1 MYLNCHTTFSLRY
14 GTLNPQ
20 ELVHLA
26 QSYGIEALALTDI
39 HSSSACYDF
48 LKACREAGIHA
59 VVGMEFRQG
68 DDLLYVAIARNLNG
82 FGEINEFYSRF
93 SNQHLPFPDLAPRW
107 ADVYTIY
114 PWSRR
119 DVVSIGEGEYLGI
132 HSEQLPQLLRSR
144 YRHRQDKLVVLQPLS
159 FVDKRGYNIHR
170 LLRAVDHNVILSKL
184 RDVHHGG
191 QREYFLPP
199 DELRKRFADYPQIL
213 HNSNRLLADCSFS
226 FMFGR
231 RLSRQ
236 TFTGHKYDDML
247 LLEKMAYEGMIH
259 RYGPNHAE
267 AQRRVARELEVID
280 QLDFNAYYL
289 ITWDMIQYARSRGFF
304 HVGRGSGANSTV
316 AYCLGIT
323 DVDPVELNLYFERFL
338 NPKRTSPPDF
348 DIDFSWQ
355 DRDAVIDYALKRYQ
369 QNHTALLATYTCF
382 RGRATVRELGKVFGL
397 PKREIDKLVAD
408 KYFGEVSADLD
419 KVSKQILHYAGQI
432 EGFPNHLGIHAGGIL
447 ISEEPIF
454 SYTATNMP
462 PKGFPT
468 THFDMYVAEDIGL
481 HKFDILSQRGLGHI
495 KDAVRYVKEN
505 QGRAIEI
512 HQVEKFKQDPKVRA
526 LLAKGRTIGAFYIES
541 PAMRMLLRKL
551 RCDDYP
557 TLVAASSIIRPG
569 VSNSGMMRA
578 YIERHNGRVFQH
590 LHPRIG
596 EILHDTY
603 GVMVYQED
611 VIKVVHEFAGLDLAE
626 ADMLRRAMTGKSRDK
641 REFQEVEAKF
651 FRSCEEKGYERG
663 VVQELWKQIQSFAA
677 YSFSKAHSASF
688 AVESFQSLFLRA
700 YFPLE
705 FITAVV
711 NNFGGFYDSEIYLHE
726 ARMLGASIHAPCVNH
741 SYRLS
746 HLQDSDLYLGFIHL
760 KDLEKRLSEEI
771 VRERE
776 RRGEYKSLADFTR
789 RVAIGEE
796 QLMILIRIG
805 AFRFT
810 EKTKPQ
816 LLWEVKL
823 HLKPKRD
830 KRQADVLFVPDGEEY
845 TLPDLTPEA
854 IEDAYDEIELLGFP
868 LRSPF
873 SLIPPPEEPP
883 VFTRELEEHNQEEVT
898 MIGYLVTTK
907 TTTTVRGDRMQF
919 ATFVDSEGELFDV
932 TLFPNEV
939 RNNPL
944 TGRGIYRMR
953 AKVVREF
960 GYHSLELIRQQK
972 LLYLPDPRQVE
983 DEWEQTT
990 RKKNEERKKN
1000 QS

>member
-1 MYLNCHTTFSLRY
+1 MYLNCHSTFSLRY
-14 GTLNPQ
+14 GTLSPQ
-20 ELVHLA
+20 ELVALA
-26 QSYGIEALALTDI
+26 KEHGIETLALTDI
-39 HSSSACYDF
+39 HSTSACYDF
-48 LKACREAGIHA
+48 LKECREAGIHA

-68 DDLLYVAIARNLNG
+68 DDLLYVALARNLSG
-82 FGEINEFYSRF
+82 FREINEFYSRF
-93 SNQHLPFPDLAPRW
+93 ANLHQPFPVLAPRW
-107 ADVYTIY
+107 SDVYTIY
-114 PWSRR
+114 PWNRR
-119 DVVSIGEGEYLGI
+119 DQISIGEGEYLGI
-132 HSEQLPQLLRSR
+132 HSEQLTQLLRSP

-170 LLRAVDHNVILSKL
+170 LLRAVDHNVILPKL

-191 QREYFLPP
+191 PREYFLPP
-199 DELRKRFADYPQIL
+199 DELRAAFADHPQIL
-213 HNSNRLLADCSFS
+213 HNSNRLLTDCSFS

-231 RLSRQ
+231 RLSKQ

-247 LLEKMAYEGMIH
+247 LLEKLAYEGLIH

-267 AQRRVARELEVID
+267 ARRRVARELEVID

-289 ITWDMIQYARSRGFF
+289 ITWDMIQYGRSRGFF

-355 DRDAVIDYALKRYQ
+355 DRDAVIDYAFKRHRHR
-369 QNHTALLATYTCF
+369 HTALLATYTCF

-397 PKREIDKLVAD
+397 PKREIDKLVSDA
-408 KYFGEVSADLD
+408 YYGEIPNNLD
-419 KVSKQILHYAGQI
+419 KTSRQILQYGKYI

-447 ISEEPIF
+447 ISEEPIY

-462 PKGFPT
+462 PKGFAT

-495 KDAVRYVKEN
+495 KDAVQYVREN
-505 QGRAIEI
+505 QGKAVEI
-512 HQVEKFKQDPKVRA
+512 HQVETFKQDPKVRA
-526 LLAKGRTIGAFYIES
+526 LLEKGRTIGAFYIES

-551 RCDDYP
+551 RCNDYP

-596 EILHDTY
+596 EILKDTY

-641 REFQEVEAKF
+641 QEFREVEQKF
-651 FRSCEEKGYERG
+651 LQACAERG
-663 VVQELWKQIQSFAA
+663 YDKAVVQELWKQIQSFAA

-688 AVESFQSLFLRA
+688 AVESFQSLYLRA

-726 ARMLGASIHAPCVNH
+726 ARMLGAEIHAPCVNH
-741 SYRLS
+741 SKRLS
-746 HLQDSDLYLGFIHL
+746 HLSGSDLYLGFIHL
-760 KDLEKRLSEEI
+760 KDLGKKLSAEI
-771 VRERE
+771 VLERE
-776 RRGEYKSLADFTR
+776 RRGEYKDLADFTR

-810 EKTKPQ
+810 GKTKPQ

-823 HLKPKRD
+823 HLKPRRD
-830 KRQADVLFVPDGEEY
+830 KRQADVLFSPEGEDY
-845 TLPDLTPEA
+845 QLPDLTPEA

-873 SLIPPPEEPP
+873 SIIPHPQNPPT
-883 VFTRELEEHNQEEVT
+883 FTRELEDHNQQQVT
-898 MIGYLVTTK
+898 MIGYLVTVK
-907 TTTTVRGDRMQF
+907 TTTTIHGDRMQF

-932 TLFPNEV
+932 TLFPREV
-939 RNNPL
+939 TNNPL
-944 TGRGIYRMR
+944 SGRGIYRME

-960 GYHSLELIRQQK
+960 GYHSLELIRQKK
-972 LLYLPDPRQVE
+972 LLFLPDPRQVE
-983 DEWEQTT
+983 DEWEQ
-990 RKKNEERKKN
+990 RKREKKEGKNKS
-1000 QS
+1000 Q